1 MAQEESLAF
10 VFDIIPMFWPQSYAI
25 KEWTTK
31 NTDTGYQKR
40 DY

>member
-1 MAQEESLAF
+1 MAQEGSLVL
-10 VFDIIPMFWPQSYAI
+10 VFDIIPMLQPQSYAI

-31 NTDTGYQKR
+31 NTDTGYKKR